1 MAVVAADGAAGR
13 LERSV
18 LSTPASNPRMIAKAA
33 ASAADAICIDLE
45 DAVAPSE
52 KEASRAN
59 VIAALNGLDW
69 GPHLRMF
76 RMNALDTPWAYRD
89 LIEVVEGAGANLD
102 LVMVPKVN
110 RAEDVYVVETLLAQI
125 ALAKGLTNRI
135 GIEVQI
141 ETAMGFLNLPAIAAC
156 SACVETIIYGP
167 ADYAASL
174 QMPMDNIG
182 VLDEHDDRYP
192 GHRWHAIMHAVVAAG
207 RAYGKRVIDGP
218 YAAFKD
224 AAGFEQS
231 CEIARVMGF
240 DGKWA
245 IHPTQIATLNRVFSL
260 PEAHVAWAR
269 KVLDAYGEA
278 TTAGKGAI
286 TVDGK
291 MIDAASL
298 RVARAIVAK
307 SERAAAREG
316 LKAED

>member
-1 MAVVAADGAAGR
+1 MAVTPDEDVAGR

-33 ASAADAICIDLE
+33 ASAADAVCIDLE

-52 KEASRAN
+52 KEASRAH
-59 VIAALNGLDW
+59 VIAALRDLDW
-69 GPHLRMF
+69 GPRLRLF

-89 LIEVVEGAGANLD
+89 LIEVVEGAGACLD

-110 RAEDVYVVETLLAQI
+110 RPEDVSFVETLLAQI
-125 ALAKGLTNRI
+125 EMACGLPHRI

-141 ETAMGFLNLPAIAAC
+141 ETAMGYLNLPAIAAC
-156 SACVETIIYGP
+156 SARVETIIYGP

-174 QMPMDNIG
+174 QMPMDAIG
-182 VLDEHDDRYP
+182 VMDAHDARYP

-218 YAAFKD
+218 YAAFRD
-224 AAGFEQS
+224 AEGFARS

-245 IHPTQIATLNRVFSL
+245 IHPAQIATLNRVFS
-260 PEAHVAWAR
+260 PPQSQVTWAR
-269 KVLDAYGEA
+269 RVRDAYTDA
-278 TTAGKGAI
+278 TTAGTGAI
-286 TVDGK
+286 TVDGT
-291 MIDAASL
+291 MVDAATL
-298 RVARAIVAK
+298 RVARAVIAK
-307 SERAAAREG
+307 AERAARRSAAG
-316 LKAED
+316 D